1 MRPGAT
7 IGGGVSSTSGRGLGG
22 VCVVATTP
30 GLRTFSGP
38 RNIAGSGGFFLIP
51 VPAIGFGVT
60 AGGRYQVS
68 NLQPGQYEVAFV
80 GGCGSHGDLAAQWYS
95 AAGAPR
101 PAAIISPRGGD
112 PTFGINPGMAAW
124 GGGSCATKAGT
135 RRH

>member
-7 IGGGVSSTSGRGLGG
+7 IGGRVTSTSGRGLGG

-60 AGGRYQVS
+60 AGGRDQVS

-80 GGCGSHGDLAAQWYS
+80 GGVGGPRVPPPPP
-95 AAGAPR
+95 AP
-101 PAAIISPRGGD
+101 PP
-112 PTFGINPGMAAW
+112 PPPPPP
-124 GGGSCATKAGT
+124 
-135 RRH
+135 